1 MTPHITICVC
11 TFKRSALLPELLRHL
26 ESQRTDG
33 MFTFDV
39 VIADNDSS
47 RSAEDTVSAY
57 AAGSPLQLTYC
68 VEAQQNIALARNRA
82 LACSRGDLVAFIDD
96 DEVPAADWL
105 YRLFRT
111 RAEYGTDGVLGPV
124 LPQFRETP
132 PDWITKGRFFDRPR
146 YRTGT
151 AVKWPDARTGNVLLV
166 NGIWDGEPAFR
177 PLFGDGGEDVDFF
190 RRMSAR
196 GRRFIW
202 CDEAVVHEV
211 VPPYRCTRRFL
222 MRRALMRGSNFPKQ
236 SGYRFKNALKSLVA
250 VPCYT
255 LALPVLA
262 LLGHHYFIAYL
273 VKLLDHSSRLLALAG
288 LPLLTEREI

>member
-1 MTPHITICVC
+1 M
-11 TFKRSALLPELLRHL
+11 ALLPDLLRHL

-33 MFTFDV
+33 LFTFDI
-39 VIADNDSS
+39 VIADNDSN
-47 RSAEDTVSAY
+47 RSAEETIKTFASC
-57 AAGSPLQLTYC
+57 SPMPVTYC
-68 VEAQQNIALARNRA
+68 VEPEQNIALARNRA
-82 LACSRGDLVAFIDD
+82 LSCARGDLVAFIDD
-96 DEVPAADWL
+96 DELPSPDWL
-105 YRLFRT
+105 YRLFQT
-111 RAEYGTDGVLGPV
+111 RAEYGADGVLGPV
-124 LPQFRETP
+124 LPKFRETP
-132 PDWITKGRFFDRPR
+132 PEWITKGKFFDRPR

-166 NGIWDGEPAFR
+166 NRMWDGEAVPFR

-202 CDEAVVHEV
+202 CDEAVVNEV

-236 SGYRFKNALKSLVA
+236 SGYRFKNALKSIVA
-250 VPCYT
+250 VPCYA

-262 LLGHHYFIAYL
+262 LLGQHYFVAYL

-288 LPLLTEREI
+288 LPLLTQREI